1 MGCFDRS
8 TTVRLRV
15 RGDRVIVGV
24 VLITFNSASV
34 LRDSLLCVKALAPH
48 QIVVV
53 DNASEDDSA
62 RVAVNG
68 GADVERSE
76 QNLGFGRAV
85 NCAVSRLEQDV
96 DLILLLNPDCIISPQ
111 EFEKLV
117 AALSHD
123 PRLGAVSP
131 SMRYPSGQFGIAGG
145 AEPTVLKEWIG
156 ALGIDRLISERARH
170 WLGRRRWKWIDRGM
184 LSYLR
189 TEPSGGTSRVAWVSG
204 YCMLV
209 RRSAFDSVGGFDG
222 DFFLYF
228 EDIDLC
234 TRMRRAGWTV
244 ALVRDS
250 VATHIESTSTRA
262 VGKNRLYRQGMDMY
276 FSKHGGKASRF
287 WSGLLRS
294 MPI

>member
-1 MGCFDRS
+1 V
-8 TTVRLRV
+8 TV
-15 RGDRVIVGV
+15 GAV
-24 VLITFNSASV
+24 VITFNSVSV
-34 LRDSLLCVKALAPH
+34 LRDNLLCVRALAPH
-48 QIVVV
+48 QIVVL

-62 RVAVNG
+62 QVAMNG
-68 GADVERSE
+68 GAQVERSE

-85 NCAVSRLEQDV
+85 NRAVSRLEDDV
-96 DLILLLNPDCIISPQ
+96 DLILLLNPDCMISPE
-111 EFEKLV
+111 EFGKLV

-123 PRLGAVSP
+123 PGLAAVSP

-145 AEPTVLKEWIG
+145 AEPTVLKEWLG
-156 ALGIDRLISERARH
+156 ALRIDKLMPERARH

-189 TEPSGGTSRVAWVSG
+189 TEPSGGTSQVAWVSG
-204 YCMLV
+204 YCMLL
-209 RRSAFDSVGGFDG
+209 RRLAFESVGGFDG

-234 TRMRRAGWTV
+234 TRMRRAGWTL

-276 FSKHGGKASRF
+276 FSKHGSIVSRF